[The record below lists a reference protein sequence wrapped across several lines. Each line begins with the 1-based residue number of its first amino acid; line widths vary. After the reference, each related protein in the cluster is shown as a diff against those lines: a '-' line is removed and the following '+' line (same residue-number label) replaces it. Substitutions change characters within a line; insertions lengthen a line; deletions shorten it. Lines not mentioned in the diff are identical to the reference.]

1 MKLRILAFCVCACV
15 LAASAQDKKPVDH
28 SGKAS
33 KKSGQSQAATGM
45 ATKQASEMQKAIQA
59 VHGTWAT
66 RGVME
71 KSPMMPNGGSD
82 TGTAV
87 FKPGP
92 GGLSMIQDYHS
103 KGALGD
109 FHGMS
114 LIWFDPKDQ
123 MFHSMWCDSMTPSGC
138 ADSGTGK
145 WEGDKIVLN
154 TKMDVGGG
162 KMMDMRA
169 TLGPFEGN
177 TFQYVEEMGD
187 NGQYNKFMTI
197 TYTKKSGPA
206 AATKPN
212 PKM

>member
-197 TYTKKSGPA
+197 TYTKKSGAP